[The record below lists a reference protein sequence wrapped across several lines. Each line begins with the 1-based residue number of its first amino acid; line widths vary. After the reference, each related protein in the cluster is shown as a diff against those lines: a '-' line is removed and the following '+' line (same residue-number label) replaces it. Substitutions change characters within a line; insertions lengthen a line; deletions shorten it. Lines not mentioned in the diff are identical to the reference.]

1 MKFNPIFPKSR
12 ILNNNI
18 LSTIKKVIKHGQFI
32 MGPEV
37 SKLENNLKNFT
48 KAKYCL
54 TVSSG
59 TDALLISM
67 MALNITKGDE
77 VIVPSFSWISTA
89 STIKLIGAKPVFV
102 DVKFE
107 DCNIDENLIEA
118 KISNKTKAIIC
129 VSLFGNTP
137 NIKKINKIAKKYK
150 LPVIEDGAQSFGA
163 TYGKV
168 YSCNLTTIGC
178 TSFFPSKPLGSYGDA
193 GAIFT
198 NNRKLYLIMKSIRL
212 HGKSENKL
220 HDRLGINGRMD
231 TIQCA
236 IVLEKLKFFKNE
248 LKLRKKVFSKYYNFF
263 SKNYLTKIKVINYG
277 SFGQSAYAQLS
288 LLSENR
294 NNLIKTLKINSIPY
308 AIYYPK
314 PMDQQK
320 IFRVNKKE
328 FTKNSHQIS
337 KQIISLP
344 FGPYLNKKDL
354 NKIFSVLRNYLKK

>member
-1 MKFNPIFPKSR
+1 MKFNPIFPKSK

-18 LSTIKKVIKHGQFI
+18 LKSIKKVIKHGQFI

-37 SKLENNLKNFT
+37 SKLEDNLKNFT
-48 KAKYCL
+48 KSKYCL
-54 TVSSG
+54 AVSSG

-67 MALNITKGDE
+67 MALNIKKEDE
-77 VIVPSFSWISTA
+77 VVVPSFSWISTA
-89 STIKLIGAKPVFV
+89 STIKLIGANPIFV

-107 DCNIDENLIEA
+107 DCNIDENLIES
-118 KISNKTKAIIC
+118 KISKKTKAIIC

-137 NIKKINKIAKKYK
+137 NIKKINEIAKKYK
-150 LPVIEDGAQSFGA
+150 LPVIEDAAQSFGA

-168 YSCNLTTIGC
+168 HSCNLTTIGC

-198 NNRKLYLIMKSIRL
+198 NNKTLYLKMKSIRL
-212 HGKSENKL
+212 HGKSKNKF
-220 HDRLGINGRMD
+220 HDRLGVNGRMD
-231 TIQCA
+231 TVQCA

-248 LKLRKKVFSKYYNFF
+248 LKLRKKVFLKYYDFF
-263 SKNYLTKIKVINYG
+263 SKNHFNKIKIINYA
-277 SFGQSAYAQLS
+277 SFGQSAYAQLC
-288 LLSENR
+288 LLCKNR
-294 NNLIKTLKINSIPY
+294 EDLIKILKKKKIPY

-320 IFRVNKKE
+320 IFGVNKKN

-337 KQIISLP
+337 NQIISLP
-344 FGPYLNKKDL
+344 FGPYLNNSDI
-354 NKIFSVLRNYLKK
+354 NKIFTTLRNYLM

>member
-1 MKFNPIFPKSR
+1 MKFNSIFPKSK

-18 LSTIKKVIKHGQFI
+18 LKSIKKVIKHGQFI

-37 SKLENNLKNFT
+37 SKLEDNLKNFT
-48 KAKYCL
+48 KSKYCL

-67 MALNITKGDE
+67 MALNIKKEDE
-77 VIVPSFSWISTA
+77 IIVPSFSWISTA
-89 STIKLIGAKPVFV
+89 STIKLIGAKPIFV

-107 DCNIDENLIEA
+107 DCNIDEDLIES
-118 KISNKTKAIIC
+118 KISKKTKAIIC

-137 NIKKINKIAKKYK
+137 NIKKINEIAKKYK
-150 LPVIEDGAQSFGA
+150 LPVIEDAAQSFGA
-163 TYGKV
+163 TYGRV
-168 YSCNLTTIGC
+168 HSCNLTTIGC

-198 NNRKLYLIMKSIRL
+198 NNKRLYLKMNSIRL
-212 HGKSENKL
+212 HGKSKNKL
-220 HDRLGINGRMD
+220 HDRLGVNGRMD
-231 TIQCA
+231 TMQCA

-248 LKLRKKVFSKYYNFF
+248 LKLRKKVFLKYYDFF
-263 SKNYLTKIKVINYG
+263 AKNHFNKIKIINYA
-277 SFGQSAYAQLS
+277 SFGQSAYAQLC
-288 LLSENR
+288 LLCKNR
-294 NNLIKTLKINSIPY
+294 EDLIKILKKKKIPY

-320 IFRVNKKE
+320 IFGVNKKN

-337 KQIISLP
+337 NQIISLP
-344 FGPYLNKKDL
+344 FGPYLNNTDI
-354 NKIFSVLRNYLKK
+354 NKIFTTLRNYLM